1 MADTSFDFEILPD
14 GRIKVVTS
22 AVAGPLH
29 LQAEAFFKF
38 LSEALGETVTR
49 ERRADVSV
57 VEHSHGVGA
66 VHSHGGDNG

>member
-14 GRIKVVTS
+14 GRIKVITS

-38 LSEALGETVTR
+38 LSEALGEAVTR
-49 ERRADVSV
+49 ERRADVSTV
-57 VEHSHGVGA
+57 DRGAGV
-66 VHSHGGDNG
+66 VHSHGEELHSH